1 MLVTGKE
8 KMCFGGMCKHE
19 GKTPFGEYAKPSQ
32 AGLAEQGDGG
42 LWGKVG
48 QLERARPVPKEDF
61 KMEIDSGISIDFR
74 FWQDFEEFYEEI

>member
-1 MLVTGKE
+1 
-8 KMCFGGMCKHE
+8 
-19 GKTPFGEYAKPSQ
+19 
-32 AGLAEQGDGG
+32 
-42 LWGKVG
+42 VG

>member
-42 LWGKVG
+42 L
-48 QLERARPVPKEDF
+48 
-61 KMEIDSGISIDFR
+61 
-74 FWQDFEEFYEEI
+74 